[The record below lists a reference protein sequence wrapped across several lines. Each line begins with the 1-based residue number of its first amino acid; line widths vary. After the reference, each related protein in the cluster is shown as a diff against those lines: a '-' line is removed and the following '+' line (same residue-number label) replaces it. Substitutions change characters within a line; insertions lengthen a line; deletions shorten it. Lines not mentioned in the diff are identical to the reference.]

1 MKRIILK
8 TAKKEKSKKSGGGL
22 FYTVLFVTIV
32 AVGTTAY
39 VMHTK
44 NTAVSELTKNT
55 PQIAMNT
62 PEIQPIKIELPP
74 DIAPAEIEETTV
86 AEEHWQSDDVIPVE
100 EEIIYEEAEPV
111 MAEPTPITSLTSP
124 VEGEIIKDHS
134 DTELVYSKTM
144 EDWRLHKGIDI
155 AVPIGTEVKSSA
167 DGTVS
172 ECYTDTATGVTVII
186 DHGSGVMTKY
196 SNLASTGTVNVGDSV
211 ESGKVIGVVGDTAE
225 FEIADEPHL
234 HFEVIKDGRCVDP
247 KSYFN

>member
-8 TAKKEKSKKSGGGL
+8 TAKREKNKKNGGGL
-22 FYTVLFVTIV
+22 FYTILFVTIV

-44 NTAVSELTKNT
+44 NMAVSELTKNAQ
-55 PQIAMNT
+55 QIAVGT
-62 PEIQPIKIELPP
+62 PELKPIKIELPP
-74 DIAPAEIEETTV
+74 DIAPAEIDEVVV
-86 AEEHWQSDDVIPVE
+86 AEEHWQSDDVLPVE
-100 EEIIYEEAEPV
+100 EEIIYEEAEAV
-111 MAEPTPITSLTSP
+111 TAEPTQTTSISCP
-124 VEGEIIKDHS
+124 VDGEIIKPHS

-155 AVPIGTEVKSSA
+155 AVPIGTEVKASA
-167 DGTVS
+167 NGTVS

-186 DHGSGVMTKY
+186 DHGNGIMTRY
-196 SNLASTGTVNVGDSV
+196 SNLASSSTVKAGESV
-211 ESGKVIGVVGDTAE
+211 ESGTVIGVVGDTAE

-234 HFEVIKDGRCVDP
+234 HFEVIKDGKSVDP